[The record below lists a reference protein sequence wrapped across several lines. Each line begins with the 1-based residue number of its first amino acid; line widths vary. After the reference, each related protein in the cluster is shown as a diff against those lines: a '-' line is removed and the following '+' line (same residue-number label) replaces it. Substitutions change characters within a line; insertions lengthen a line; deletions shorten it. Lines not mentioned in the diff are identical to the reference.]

1 MRFSPVKMALYM
13 KIANELDVV
22 VGGAFNP
29 LSGQQREVGG
39 SLSPTQPRPILGIE
53 TSPATVEIDMEAP
66 QIYFRT

>member
-29 LSGQQREVGG
+29 LSGQQREVGD
-39 SLSPTQPRPILGIE
+39 L
-53 TSPATVEIDMEAP
+53 
-66 QIYFRT
+66 